1 MNDHIPAEDFAA
13 YVDGKLR
20 PEKKSALENH
30 FSSCP
35 ACLDELV
42 EIVAIRHG
50 RDKVLAGGQG
60 KVPAQFL
67 KLALGEKSKITKPV
81 LPLRLVFEI
90 AAAFVV
96 VVFIGYLFLG
106 GNRFWQTSEGQKPSV
121 VTDKNVSLA
130 ETTTSLRDRADA
142 RKTKSKRVE
151 AVTGQGLDDSTA
163 LPKKEN
169 DLADKGLPSGGGKSI
184 SLSAQENKLQESAEE
199 APRPVVVEES
209 LSKKE
214 PVRTA
219 EAPEAVGA
227 VQMDSAAQDQPAAK
241 VMETKAGE
249 AEQNLERQKGSGAG
263 VALPAEAK
271 AKTKEDEFKDEK
283 SALKSSMTARATR
296 GAAQPA
302 YVEKKQDA
310 AQTRKAIA
318 AKKTVSPIHI
328 EGDVVWTDLR
338 NPELLSTWSWM
349 QKGLTFEL
357 QIDGAGTVIAVVLL
371 GEIDP
376 LLARQAENEAKKLL
390 FSVSKKKLRRA
401 RLVVNELPPNP
412 TELRS
417 PRKGG

>member
-67 KLALGEKSKITKPV
+67 KLALVEKSKITKPV
-81 LPLRLVFEI
+81 LHLRLVFEI

-96 VVFIGYLFLG
+96 VVFIGYLFLS
-106 GNRFWQTSEGQKPSV
+106 GNRFWQTPEKQKPSV

-130 ETTTSLRDRADA
+130 EPTASLRDRADA

-151 AVTGQGLDDSTA
+151 ADTGQGLDDSTA

-169 DLADKGLPSGGGKSI
+169 ALADKGLPSGSGKSI
-184 SLSAQENKLQESAEE
+184 SLAALENKLQESAEE
-199 APRPVVVEES
+199 APRPVAVEES

-227 VQMDSAAQDQPAAK
+227 VQMDFAAK
-241 VMETKAGE
+241 DQKAAKTMEKKATE
-249 AEQNLERQKGSGAG
+249 AEQNLERQKKQGSGA
-263 VALPAEAK
+263 ALTFEAQAK
-271 AKTKEDEFKDEK
+271 AEK
-283 SALKSSMTARATR
+283 LKNEESSLKSSVTVQATSS
-296 GAAQPA
+296 AAQPA
-302 YVEKKQDA
+302 YAGKKQDA
-310 AQTRKAIA
+310 AQARKAIA

-338 NPELLSTWSWM
+338 NPELLSAWSWF
-349 QKGLTFEL
+349 QKGLALEL
-357 QIDGAGTVIAVVLL
+357 QIDGAGTVTAAVTL
-371 GEIDP
+371 GKFEP
-376 LLARQAENEAKKLL
+376 LFARQAENEARKLL
-390 FSVSKKKLRRA
+390 FSVSEKKSRRA
-401 RLVVNELPPNP
+401 RLIATESPPNP
-412 TELRS
+412 AELDKSLR
-417 PRKGG
+417 